1 MGGLEVALVFLGMSS
16 LVAVPLGVL
25 LGLPLLAWNVRAFIR
40 LKERELDLKR
50 LQTAAMIRRSFTG
63 QIPHYVDAHDPDALS
78 AWIQTEAELAG
89 TRWPS

>member
-25 LGLPLLAWNVRAFIR
+25 LGLPLMAWNVRAFIR

-50 LQTAAMIRRSFTG
+50 LQTAALIRRSLAG
-63 QIPHYVDAHDPDALS
+63 HIPHYVDAHDPDALA
-78 AWIQTEAELAG
+78 AWLQTEAELAPA
-89 TRWPS
+89 RLSN